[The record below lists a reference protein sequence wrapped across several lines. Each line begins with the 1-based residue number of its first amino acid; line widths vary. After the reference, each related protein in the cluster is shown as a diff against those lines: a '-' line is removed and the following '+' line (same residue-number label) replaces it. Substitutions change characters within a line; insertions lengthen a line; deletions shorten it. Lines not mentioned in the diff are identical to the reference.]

1 MDLCDA
7 VEAVFGDDYRH
18 VNKML
23 MISLRM
29 IDDVQRKRRKHIKSE
44 ELKTTVF
51 WIKANPDS
59 GNRHRDGF
67 RTWHIKIG
75 DIPSVNTLRG

>member
-1 MDLCDA
+1 
-7 VEAVFGDDYRH
+7 VFVDDYRY

-29 IDDVQRKRRKHIKSE
+29 IDDVQRKRRKKSE

-51 WIKANPDS
+51 
-59 GNRHRDGF
+59 G
-67 RTWHIKIG
+67 
-75 DIPSVNTLRG
+75 